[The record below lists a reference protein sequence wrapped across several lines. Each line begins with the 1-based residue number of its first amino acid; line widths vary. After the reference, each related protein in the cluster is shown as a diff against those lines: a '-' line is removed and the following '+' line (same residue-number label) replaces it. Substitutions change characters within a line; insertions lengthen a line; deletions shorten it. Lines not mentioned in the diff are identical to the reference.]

1 MKQWSDIIKNL
12 SLLTQLGLS
21 LITPTLLCLGI
32 CYLLQNKTGIGA
44 WIYIPGFFFGLGG
57 SATVGWNFYQ
67 MMERRQKKEDAARG
81 ITRGEKK
88 KGTSFNNHI

>member
-32 CYLLQNKTGIGA
+32 CYLLQSKLGAGA

-67 MMERRQKKEDAARG
+67 MLERRQKKEDEARG
-81 ITRGEKK
+81 IRRNKK
-88 KGTSFNNHI
+88 NDASFNNHI